1 GDLIPLRRA
10 ERGGVGVQNRPRR
23 DADGSGEDRPQL
35 REHRLGG
42 GIRVPGRDHAV
53 GARGRHDRAPGGTDH
68 DMGGVRAGLGGVHAV
83 HSGVRGSGRQPSRPG
98 SVEQW
103 PIRVRWA
110 GIPTRTSR
118 RKDPRVSLR
127 RTIAAVSLSAFALGG
142 LAACGDDDEGR
153 ETAPAPTTSQEQAAV
168 PTAEELTDLLNRA
181 SDPAV
186 PVEEKLDLVEGGA
199 ESPELFDQ
207 IAALKAEQGADVSI
221 TGVAEGDIPGTLIAN
236 TVIVQPGQ
244 EDINVQAQFIQQDGQ
259 WQLQQSFACALVTNA
274 GLEAP
279 PSCAVA

>member
-1 GDLIPLRRA
+1 
-10 ERGGVGVQNRPRR
+10 
-23 DADGSGEDRPQL
+23 
-35 REHRLGG
+35 
-42 GIRVPGRDHAV
+42 
-53 GARGRHDRAPGGTDH
+53 
-68 DMGGVRAGLGGVHAV
+68 
-83 HSGVRGSGRQPSRPG
+83 
-98 SVEQW
+98 
-103 PIRVRWA
+103 
-110 GIPTRTSR
+110 
-118 RKDPRVSLR
+118 VSLR

-199 ESPELFDQ
+199 ESPELFDP

>member
-1 GDLIPLRRA
+1 
-10 ERGGVGVQNRPRR
+10 
-23 DADGSGEDRPQL
+23 
-35 REHRLGG
+35 
-42 GIRVPGRDHAV
+42 
-53 GARGRHDRAPGGTDH
+53 
-68 DMGGVRAGLGGVHAV
+68 M
-83 HSGVRGSGRQPSRPG
+83 
-98 SVEQW
+98 
-103 PIRVRWA
+103 
-110 GIPTRTSR
+110 
-118 RKDPRVSLR
+118 SLR

-236 TVIVQPGQ
+236 AVIVQPGQ

>member
-1 GDLIPLRRA
+1 
-10 ERGGVGVQNRPRR
+10 
-23 DADGSGEDRPQL
+23 
-35 REHRLGG
+35 
-42 GIRVPGRDHAV
+42 
-53 GARGRHDRAPGGTDH
+53 
-68 DMGGVRAGLGGVHAV
+68 M
-83 HSGVRGSGRQPSRPG
+83 
-98 SVEQW
+98 
-103 PIRVRWA
+103 
-110 GIPTRTSR
+110 
-118 RKDPRVSLR
+118 SLR

-142 LAACGDDDEGR
+142 LAACGDDEGR

-236 TVIVQPGQ
+236 AVIVQPGQ

>member
-1 GDLIPLRRA
+1 
-10 ERGGVGVQNRPRR
+10 
-23 DADGSGEDRPQL
+23 
-35 REHRLGG
+35 
-42 GIRVPGRDHAV
+42 
-53 GARGRHDRAPGGTDH
+53 
-68 DMGGVRAGLGGVHAV
+68 M
-83 HSGVRGSGRQPSRPG
+83 
-98 SVEQW
+98 
-103 PIRVRWA
+103 
-110 GIPTRTSR
+110 
-118 RKDPRVSLR
+118 SLR

-236 TVIVQPGQ
+236 AEIVQPGQ